1 MNRKHLR
8 NLTIAAMVAA
18 LYVLFTWLAAILG
31 LSSQPIQ
38 LRFSE
43 ALCILPYFTPA
54 AIPGLFIGCL
64 LANLLVNA
72 TIWDIVF
79 GGLATLIGAL
89 GTYALRRFKWL
100 TPLPPILANSIII
113 PFVIAYSTL
122 APEAITLPLL
132 LGYAA
137 TVGIGEILS
146 CGVLGILL
154 MQTLQK
160 YKKQLFNLS

>member
-1 MNRKHLR
+1 MYRKHLR
-8 NLTIAAMVAA
+8 NLTVAAMVAA
-18 LYVLFTWLAAILG
+18 LYVLFTWLSSVLG

-43 ALCILPYFTPA
+43 ALCILPHFTPA

-64 LANLLVNA
+64 LANLLTNA
-72 TIWDIVF
+72 MIWDIVF
-79 GGLATLIGAL
+79 GSLATLIGAL
-89 GTYALRRFKWL
+89 GTYALRRHKWL
-100 TPLPPILANSIII
+100 SPLPPIVANAIII
-113 PFVIAYSTL
+113 PLVIAYSTL

-146 CGVLGILL
+146 CGVLGLL
-154 MQTLQK
+154 LLGTLEK
-160 YKKQLFNLS
+160 YKNQLFHL

>member
-1 MNRKHLR
+1 MNIKRLR
-8 NLTIAAMVAA
+8 YLTVAAMIAA
-18 LYVLFTWLAAILG
+18 LYILFTWLAAMLG

-64 LANLLVNA
+64 LSNLLVNA

-79 GGLATLIGAL
+79 GSLATLIGAL
-89 GTYALRRFKWL
+89 GTYALRSFKWL
-100 TPLPPILANSIII
+100 TPLPPIAANSIII

-122 APEAITLPLL
+122 TPEAITWPIL

-137 TVGIGEILS
+137 TVAIGEILS
-146 CGVLGILL
+146 CGLLGLL
-154 MQTLQK
+154 LIKMLEK
-160 YKKQLFNLS
+160 YNVQSFHT

>member
-8 NLTIAAMVAA
+8 NLSIAAMVAA
-18 LYVLFTWLAAILG
+18 LYVLFTWLAAVLG
-31 LSSQPIQ
+31 LSAQPIQ

-64 LANLLVNA
+64 LANLLTNA
-72 TIWDIVF
+72 VIWDIVF
-79 GGLATLIGAL
+79 GSLATLIGAI
-89 GTYALRRFKWL
+89 GTYLLRRFKWL
-100 TPLPPILANSIII
+100 TPLPPIIANTVII

-122 APEAITLPLL
+122 APEVISPTLL

-146 CGVLGILL
+146 CGVLGMLL
-154 MQTLQK
+154 LRVLEK
-160 YKKQLFNLS
+160 HRKSLFGI